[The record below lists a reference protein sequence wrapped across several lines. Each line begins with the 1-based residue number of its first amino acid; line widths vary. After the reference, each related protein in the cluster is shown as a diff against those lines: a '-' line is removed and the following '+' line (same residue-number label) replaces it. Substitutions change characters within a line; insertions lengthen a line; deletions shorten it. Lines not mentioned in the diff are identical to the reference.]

1 MSLVDLLRLAEREEH
16 KEVIAL
22 AKKLISA
29 GTAAPEVLEA
39 RVAAHLQLDQV
50 SDLRLPPAPPAPP
63 HPLHV

>member
-1 MSLVDLLRLAEREEH
+1 MSLVELLRLAEREEH

-50 SDLRLPPAPPAPP
+50 SPAPPAPP